1 MTIQDLE
8 QLHSAG
14 TYAAL
19 YLSPQSQRQLAAWL
33 DQQDIEHDDPVE
45 FHCTVMYSQ
54 TPCLRLRQWLGL

>member
-19 YLSPQSQRQLAAWL
+19 YLSPQSQRQLAA
-33 DQQDIEHDDPVE
+33 
-45 FHCTVMYSQ
+45 
-54 TPCLRLRQWLGL
+54 